1 MKKFKIKTFY
11 TLILLVSIS
20 LTGISCNRNR
30 LKTNE
35 KKLTEEII
43 TLEKQNTEKEKS
55 TLEKER
61 KDEIS
66 RRSKGMF
73 YKENRSVDPS
83 HPPVVID
90 VAGNLNNVK
99 DIRLSEIAASVSY
112 IRISPVPDSTVPS
125 DLKFKYYLLDNYI
138 VAQNLYGIHLYSK
151 EGQFIRSIVKN
162 EYTGVEVK
170 NGSISFWNDFTL
182 RGGGVSAWV
191 KGDKLL
197 YEYSNTN
204 TGQKYIMEYD
214 CSSPGLTKNYKFDP
228 ENPNE
233 ISGLG
238 TISLDLNHGKTEI
251 PKPRKHQGM
260 FGGPAEVF
268 FLDRNLYLFENNSYA
283 VPARRGD
290 NMMAVLDYNGDTI
303 SKFTRYE
310 KLINYTKSLQRG
322 TFDGVQYESKGKMY
336 FRPEYNDT
344 LFIITPPNRLTP
356 VYTLNLGEYKVTRQ
370 QGVDPDFKLTGKIIP
385 IGWAETRNKI
395 FLKFSKD
402 DYDCFNTRKNKTVKI
417 YNALFLKESH
427 QLFVLKGD
435 PFNYS
440 PEILENDIDGGLPVW
455 PVSYMTSDNGEI
467 LISLKGRELKN
478 RVKSAQFRQSKAP
491 EAKKKELEKLASSV
505 GENED
510 ILMIIR

>member
-1 MKKFKIKTFY
+1 MRLLLK
-11 TLILLVSIS
+11 LLVIITIA
-20 LTGISCNRNR
+20 LTVISCHRNQLR
-30 LKTNE
+30 LNE
-35 KKLTEEII
+35 KRLSDEII
-43 TLEKQNTEKEKS
+43 LLEKQNEETERTAHEKELAD
-55 TLEKER
+55 TLNQHE
-61 KDEIS
+61 
-66 RRSKGMF
+66 KGMF
-73 YKENRSVDPS
+73 FKEDRSVDPS
-83 HPPVVID
+83 HPPVLID
-90 VAGNLNNVK
+90 IAGNLNNVK
-99 DIRLSEIAASVSY
+99 DIRLSEVAASVSY
-112 IRISPVPDSTVPS
+112 IRMGPVTDPSLPS

-214 CSSPGLTKNYKFDP
+214 CSAPGLTKNYKFDP
-228 ENPNE
+228 ENPDE

-238 TISLDLNHGKTEI
+238 TIALDLNHGKTEI

-268 FLDRNLYLFENNSYA
+268 FLDRSLYLFDNYSYA

-290 NMMAVLDYNGDTI
+290 NMMAVLDNNGDTI
-303 SKFTRYE
+303 SKFTRFE
-310 KLINYTKSLQRG
+310 KLKNYTKSLQRG
-322 TFDGVQYESKGKMY
+322 TYDGVQYESNGKMY

-344 LFIITPPNRLTP
+344 LFLVTPPNRLTP
-356 VYTLNLGEYKVTRQ
+356 LYTLNLGEYKVARQ

-385 IGWAETRNKI
+385 VGWAETNDHI

-402 DYDCFNTRKNKTVKI
+402 DYDCLNTRKNKTVKI
-417 YNALFLKESH
+417 YHSLYIKKSKQF
-427 QLFVLKGD
+427 FVLNGD
-435 PFNYS
+435 PFDYT
-440 PEILENDIDGGLPVW
+440 PEILENDIDGGIPVW
-455 PVSYMTSDNGEI
+455 PLSYMTGNNGEI
-467 LISLKGRELKN
+467 LISLKGRELKD
-478 RVKSAQFRQSKAP
+478 RIKSEQFRISKAP
-491 EAKKKELEKLASSV
+491 DTKKKELEKLALSV
-505 GENED
+505 NENED
-510 ILMIIR
+510 ILMIIK

>member
-1 MKKFKIKTFY
+1 MRTLY
-11 TLILLVSIS
+11 PLILLVSITFS
-20 LTGISCNRNR
+20 CISCHRNR

-43 TLEKQNTEKEKS
+43 TLEKQNTEKERA
-55 TLEKER
+55 TLEREQ
-61 KDEIS
+61 KDGITS
-66 RRSKGMF
+66 RSKGVLS
-73 YKENRSVDPS
+73 KEDRSVDPS

-90 VAGNLNNVK
+90 IAGNLNNVK
-99 DIRLSEIAASVSY
+99 DIRLSEVAASVSY
-112 IRISPVPDSTVPS
+112 IRIGPVSDTALPS
-125 DLKFKYYLLDNYI
+125 DLKFKYYLLNNYI
-138 VAQNLYGIHLYSK
+138 VAQNLYGIHLFSK
-151 EGQFIRSIVKN
+151 EGQFIRSVVKN

-170 NGSISFWNDFTL
+170 NGSVSFWNDFTL
-182 RGGGVSAWV
+182 RGGGLSAWV
-191 KGDKLL
+191 KGDRLL
-197 YEYSNTN
+197 YEYTNTN

-228 ENPNE
+228 ENPDE

-238 TISLDLNHGKTEI
+238 TIALDLNHGKTEI
-251 PKPRKHQGM
+251 PQPRKHQGM

-268 FLDRNLYLFENNSYA
+268 FLDRSLYLFDNLSYA

-290 NMMAVLDYNGDTI
+290 NMMAVLNNNGDTI
-303 SKFTRYE
+303 SKFTRFE
-310 KLINYTKSLQRG
+310 KLRNYSKSLQRG
-322 TFDGVQYESKGKMY
+322 TYDGVQYESNGKTY

-344 LFIITPPNRLTP
+344 LFLVTPPNRLTP
-356 VYTLNLGEYKVTRQ
+356 VFTLNLGEYKVTRQ

-385 IGWAETRNKI
+385 IGWAETNDLI

-417 YNALFLKESH
+417 YHALFLKESH
-427 QLFVLKGD
+427 QLFVHKGD

-455 PVSYMTSDNGEI
+455 PLSYMIGNNGEI
-467 LISLKGRELKN
+467 LISLKGRELKD
-478 RVKSAQFRQSKAP
+478 RIKSEQFRLSKAQDT
-491 EAKKKELEKLASSV
+491 KKKELEKLAASV

-510 ILMIIR
+510 ILMIIK